1 MLIFANN
8 NSVKIKLLI
17 HSIMENVDFVNE
29 TLSGLRSNDE
39 WERIYE
45 RYANDIVLN
54 EDIYKKEARKLKV
67 KHPLV
72 VYSSIGRVE
81 NSSKL
86 VFDIR
91 VSGQSVGNITIDKG
105 DAPKFKI
112 KKNN

>member
-45 RYANDIVLN
+45 RYADDIALN
-54 EDIYKKEARKLKV
+54 EDIYKRKRGNLK
-67 KHPLV
+67 
-72 VYSSIGRVE
+72 
-81 NSSKL
+81 
-86 VFDIR
+86 
-91 VSGQSVGNITIDKG
+91 
-105 DAPKFKI
+105 
-112 KKNN
+112 